1 MSSRNFFKNFII
13 FLKVILI
20 IIIIILVTIA
30 ILIILGI
37 LWAIYQGIVPCLR
50 RNTKVKQNSSNTKFK

>member
-13 FLKVILI
+13 FLKVLLILF
-20 IIIIILVTIA
+20 IIILVIIA

-37 LWAIYQGIVPCLR
+37 LYAMYQGVKPCFA
-50 RNTKVKQNSSNTKFK
+50 SNTKLNKTKFK